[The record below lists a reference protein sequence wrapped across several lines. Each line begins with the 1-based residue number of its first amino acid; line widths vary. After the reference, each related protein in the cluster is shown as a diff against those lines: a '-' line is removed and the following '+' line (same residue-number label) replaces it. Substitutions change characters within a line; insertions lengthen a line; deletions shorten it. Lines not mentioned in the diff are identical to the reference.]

1 MAVPISE
8 IVKVKVSSSETLAIE
23 QNQNGCCLTPNNL
36 VPIGDDGYLIGF
48 RNANKVGEY
57 FGITSDEY
65 KQSEAYFSGY
75 QGVNE
80 VPDFIWFG
88 RLTLTESVSPWIRSG
103 ISFTNDVL
111 ADIKVNYPNG
121 GTLNFLF
128 DGLEI
133 PVIIVAEDLES
144 ATKLAEKIQAELSTF
159 VNEGD
164 TDPYMAGATA
174 VVQNDLSILVNSNMT
189 GVTHTVLPCTSPN
202 TLTPPETN
210 ANAFALA
217 MGFGNGIAVTSQG
230 ADATSFAENFD
241 KITYNDTPFVGFWF
255 RDGFRNNDPAK
266 SLNTT
271 LILEVANYLA
281 NQNDQYICAVGVNGK
296 AEARTLITTTLATN
310 GYAHKITLS
319 DGSPTY
325 DLNTPL
331 IINNTYKNGE
341 MLNAWMF
348 GAMAVGVNYH
358 YPMNKT
364 TGILIGENMTDADYQ
379 EYLSLACNVYCR
391 FKGTVPL
398 NTYRIGRCGDTGASV
413 GLYGSQ
419 NSIDK
424 FYGQN
429 RIRKDIQDSVSYRMI
444 VSGESIGAD
453 ENTGG
458 TAVKNLIVSIL
469 QLEVTRGWIATGK
482 TWNSLQDQET
492 LRQLSRNLEVDQ
504 SEIQNALTNTGYWIS
519 QGEYISDLET
529 MRYFIAYISQGAVL
543 TVDINLNAVNY

>member
-8 IVKVKVSSSETLAIE
+8 IVRVKVSSSETLAIE

-48 RNANKVGEY
+48 QNVNKVGEY
-57 FGITSDEY
+57 FGVTSEEY
-65 KQSEAYFSGY
+65 KQAEAYFSGY

-80 VPDFIWFG
+80 VPDYIWFG
-88 RLTLTESVSPWIRSG
+88 RLIMASAVSPWIRSG
-103 ISFTNDVL
+103 LSFTTDIL
-111 ADIKVNYPNG
+111 ADIKGHYPTG

-128 DGLEI
+128 DGLVI
-133 PVIIVAEDLES
+133 PVVITLADLADAPTL
-144 ATKLAEKIQAELSTF
+144 ATKIQTALKAF
-159 VNEGD
+159 VKDGETN
-164 TDPYMAGATA
+164 PYMATATA
-174 VVQNDLSILVNSNMT
+174 VVQNDLTILVNSNMT
-189 GVTHTVLPCTSPN
+189 GASHTVLPCTSPN
-202 TLTPPETN
+202 TLTPPATN
-210 ANAFALA
+210 ADAFAMA
-217 MGFGNGIAVTSQG
+217 MGFGNGIAITSQG
-230 ADATSFAENFD
+230 ADVETFADNFD

-255 RDGFRNNDPAK
+255 RDGFRNSDK
-266 SLNTT
+266 TLNIT

-281 NQNDQYICAVGVNGK
+281 NQNDQYVCAIGVNGK
-296 AEARTLITTTLATN
+296 AEAKTLITELESN
-310 GYAHKITLS
+310 KYAHKIRLS

-341 MLNAWMF
+341 MLNAWVF

-364 TGILIGENMTDADYQ
+364 TGILIGENMTDAEYQ

-398 NTYRIGRCGDTGASV
+398 NTYRIGRCGDTGASI

-458 TAVKNLIVSIL
+458 TAVKNLIVAIL

-482 TWNSLQDQET
+482 TWTSLQDQET

-504 SEIQNALTNTGYWIS
+504 GEISNALTNTGYWIS

>member
-8 IVKVKVSSSETLAIE
+8 IVRVKVSSSETLAIE
-23 QNQNGCCLTPNNL
+23 QNQNGCCLTPNAL
-36 VPIGDDGYLIGF
+36 VPIGDEGYLIGF
-48 RNANKVGEY
+48 QNANKVGEY

-65 KQSEAYFSGY
+65 KQAEAYFSGY

-80 VPDFIWFG
+80 APDFMWFG
-88 RLTLTESVSPWIRSG
+88 RLIMGDAVSPWIRSG
-103 ISFTNDVL
+103 ISFTVNSL
-111 ADIKVNYPNG
+111 TDIKTAYPTG

-128 DGLEI
+128 DGLVI
-133 PVIIVAEDLES
+133 PVIIVPADLAS
-144 ATKLAEKIQAELSTF
+144 ATTLATKIQTALTTF
-159 VNEGD
+159 VKSGE
-164 TDPYMAGATA
+164 TTPYMAGATA
-174 VVQNDLSILVNSNMT
+174 IVQNDFSILVNSNMT
-189 GVTHTVLPCTSPN
+189 GASHTVLPCTSPN
-202 TLTPPETN
+202 TLTPPATN
-210 ANAFALA
+210 ADAFAIA
-217 MGFGNGIAVTSQG
+217 MGFGNGLAVTSQG
-230 ADATSFAENFD
+230 ADVETFANNFD

-255 RDGFRNNDPAK
+255 KDGFRNSDK

-296 AEARTLITTTLATN
+296 VEALSLITTLKN
-310 GYAHKITLS
+310 NNYAHSITLS

-348 GAMAVGVNYH
+348 GAMAVGVDYH

-364 TGILIGENMTDADYQ
+364 TGILIGENMTDQDYQ
-379 EYLSLACNVYCR
+379 DYLSYACNVYCR
-391 FKGTVPL
+391 FKGTTPL
-398 NTYRIGRCGDTGASV
+398 NTYRIGRCGDTGANV

-453 ENTGG
+453 TNTGG

-469 QLEVTRGWIATGK
+469 ELEVTRGWIATGK
-482 TWNSLQDQET
+482 TWTSLQDQET

-504 SEIQNALTNTGYWIS
+504 GEIQEALTNTGYWVS
-519 QGEYISDLET
+519 QGEYISDVET

>member
-8 IVKVKVSSSETLAIE
+8 IVRVKVSSTETLAIE
-23 QNQNGCCLTPNNL
+23 QNQNGCCLTPNAL
-36 VPIGDDGYLIGF
+36 VPVGDDGYLIAF
-48 RNANKVGEY
+48 QNANKVGEY
-57 FGITSDEY
+57 FGVTSDEY
-65 KQSEAYFSGY
+65 KQAEAYFSGY

-80 VPDFIWFG
+80 SPDLIWFG
-88 RLTLTESVSPWIRSG
+88 RLIMGEAVSPWIRSG
-103 ISFTNDVL
+103 ISFTASIL
-111 ADIKVNYPNG
+111 ADIKLRYPIG
-121 GTLNFLF
+121 GTLKFLF
-128 DGLEI
+128 NGVTY
-133 PVIIVAEDLES
+133 PVIITTVDLES
-144 ATKLAEKIQAELSTF
+144 ADTIATKIKSGITTATTAPIAS
-159 VNEGD
+159 
-164 TDPYMAGATA
+164 ATA
-174 VVQNDLSILVNSNMT
+174 IVQNDLSILVNSHQA
-189 GVTHTVLPCTSPN
+189 GAEYTVLPCKSDDDDK
-202 TLTPPETN
+202 
-210 ANAFALA
+210 FAMA
-217 MGFGNGIAVTSQG
+217 MGFGNGIAITSQG
-230 ADATSFAENFD
+230 AAIESFADNFN

-255 RDGFRNNDPAK
+255 RDGFRNNDQGK

-281 NQNDQYICAVGVNGK
+281 NQNDQYLCAIGVNGQS
-296 AEARTLITTTLATN
+296 EAQSLINELKN
-310 GYAHKITLS
+310 NNYAKNVTLS
-319 DGSPTY
+319 DNTKTY

-331 IINNTYKNGE
+331 LINNTYKNGE
-341 MLNAWMF
+341 LLNAWVI
-348 GAMAVGVNYH
+348 GAMAVGNDYH

-364 TGILIGENMTDADYQ
+364 TGILIGENMSDKDYQ
-379 EYLSLACNVYCR
+379 DYLSYACNVYCR
-391 FKGTVPL
+391 FKGTTPL

-453 ENTGG
+453 TNTGG

-469 QLEVTRGWIATGK
+469 ELEVTRGWIATGK
-482 TWNSLQDQET
+482 TWTSFQDQET

-504 SEIQNALTNTGYWIS
+504 DEIKEALTNTGYWVS
-519 QGEYISDLET
+519 QGEYISDVET